1 MNRKHL
7 VVAGLISAVVLALGG
22 YGLYRAGMS
31 AGRTQTLLGARSSTS
46 TTPPAPQKPGDIDPQ
61 TGKKILYWHDPMVP
75 AQRFEHP
82 GKSPFMDMALVP
94 VVEGGIDSGVV
105 QISARLEQNLG
116 VRTAVVTRG
125 QLRSEITASATVGYD
140 ERDVALVQARAN
152 GFIERLRVRAT
163 LDAVRQG
170 EPLADLYVPD
180 WVASQV
186 EYLAVRGLT
195 SPGAADLVE
204 AARQRMRL
212 AGMPEELVRSLEKSA
227 APQTRFTLTA
237 PISGVITELTAREGM
252 TVASGAP
259 LFRIN
264 GLKTVWVNAEVPEAL
279 GERVHAGDVVQ
290 ARTPAL
296 PGAVFDGKV
305 GAVLPSVNT
314 TTRTVTARVELENP
328 RMQLLPGMFVTVQF
342 VPAVGQDVLM
352 VPSEAVIETGT
363 RRVVMLSEGDGK
375 FRPVNVETGAQ
386 GGGQTEIRSGL
397 SVGQRVVVSGQFLI
411 DSEASLKATEARL
424 Q

>member
-7 VVAGLISAVVLALGG
+7 VTGLISAVVLVLGG

-31 AGRTQTLLGARSSTS
+31 AGRNQTLLGARSPTKA
-46 TTPPAPQKPGDIDPQ
+46 TRTPQKAGDIDPQ
-61 TGKKILYWHDPMVP
+61 TGMKILYWHDPMVP
-75 AQRFEHP
+75 EQRFNHP
-82 GKSPFMDMALVP
+82 GKSPFMDMPLVP
-94 VVEGGIDSGVV
+94 VVEAGTDSGAVR
-105 QISARLEQNLG
+105 ISPRLEQNLG
-116 VRTAVVTRG
+116 VRTAVVARG
-125 QLRSEITASATVGYD
+125 PLRSEITASATVGYD

-212 AGMPEELVRSLEKSA
+212 AGMPEELVRSLEKSG
-227 APQTRFTLTA
+227 APQTCFTLTA

-252 TVASGAP
+252 TVMNGAP

-279 GERVHAGDVVQ
+279 GERVHAGDGVQ

-328 RMQLLPGMFVTVQF
+328 KMQLLPGMFVTVQF
-342 VPAVGQDVLM
+342 TPVVDQAVLM

-363 RRVVMLSEGDGK
+363 RQIVMLSEGDGR
-375 FRPVNVETGAQ
+375 FRPVNVKTGAQ
-386 GGGQTEIRSGL
+386 GDGQTEIRSGL
-397 SVGQRVVVSGQFLI
+397 SPGQRVVVSGQFLI